1 MPELP
6 LGRDPRSCPCLRN
19 RHMII
24 TVSGSHG
31 TGKSTYAARIAQA
44 LRLRHVSAGVLFRRI
59 AREKS
64 LSLEVLGSRALENS
78 SIDEVVDERTVKE
91 AEEGNVVV
99 DGQLAGW
106 VLKDRAD
113 LRIFLTAPE
122 PVRLERI
129 GPAREVSSPLRIP
142 CRGQVDLSSNPRH
155 KPRVHRG
162 HRAGPHRCSTNGEE
176 SEETWAESDE
186 TLNEKFPSTALLGRD
201 HRDAHHRS
209 RTRLR
214 QTQRSRGRTQMHH
227 RRRDRQE
234 LRPHHWTEEGLRSPA
249 S

>member
-64 LSLEVLGSRALENS
+64 LSLEDLGSRALENS

-122 PVRLERI
+122 PIRLERI
-129 GPAREVSSPLRIP
+129 A
-142 CRGQVDLSSNPRH
+142 
-155 KPRVHRG
+155 
-162 HRAGPHRCSTNGEE
+162 
-176 SEETWAESDE
+176 
-186 TLNEKFPSTALLGRD
+186 
-201 HRDAHHRS
+201 
-209 RTRLR
+209 
-214 QTQRSRGRTQMHH
+214 
-227 RRRDRQE
+227 RRDKMDVHHARAQTE
-234 LRPHHWTEEGLRSPA
+234 QRESVQRERYLRHYGFHVEDRSIYHLILDTSLGSIEDTARVLIDAARMVKRAKKHGRRVTKP
-249 S
+249 

>member
-1 MPELP
+1 
-6 LGRDPRSCPCLRN
+6 
-19 RHMII
+19 MII

-129 GPAREVSSPLRIP
+129 A
-142 CRGQVDLSSNPRH
+142 
-155 KPRVHRG
+155 
-162 HRAGPHRCSTNGEE
+162 
-176 SEETWAESDE
+176 
-186 TLNEKFPSTALLGRD
+186 
-201 HRDAHHRS
+201 
-209 RTRLR
+209 
-214 QTQRSRGRTQMHH
+214 
-227 RRRDRQE
+227 RRDKMDVHHARAQTE
-234 LRPHHWTEEGLRSPA
+234 QRESVQRERYLRHYGFHVEDRSIYHLILDTSLGSIEDTARVLIDAARMVKRAKKHGRRATKP
-249 S
+249 